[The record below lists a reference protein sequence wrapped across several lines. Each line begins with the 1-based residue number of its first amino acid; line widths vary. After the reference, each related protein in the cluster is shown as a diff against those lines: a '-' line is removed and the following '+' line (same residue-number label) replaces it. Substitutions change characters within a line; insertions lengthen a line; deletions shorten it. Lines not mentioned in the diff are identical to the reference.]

1 MVGYTLAVKPGY
13 GFGSFLPGKV
23 IIQIT
28 VDNGVVF
35 QFCKTFLQITD
46 GVHYEKIGLAIYT
59 NMEISFSVEL
69 LIREEIHKALEHT
82 DVALDYLLVVSDD
95 GYVFPF
101 YTSLI
106 IRITH
111 LVTARYVLKHY
122 GEIMPL
128 A

>member
-69 LIREEIHKALEHT
+69 LIREEIHKASNTQTWLWIISLLYLMT
-82 DVALDYLLVVSDD
+82 DMS
-95 GYVFPF
+95 FPF
-101 YTSLI
+101 I
-106 IRITH
+106 H
-111 LVTARYVLKHY
+111 
-122 GEIMPL
+122 PL
-128 A
+128 